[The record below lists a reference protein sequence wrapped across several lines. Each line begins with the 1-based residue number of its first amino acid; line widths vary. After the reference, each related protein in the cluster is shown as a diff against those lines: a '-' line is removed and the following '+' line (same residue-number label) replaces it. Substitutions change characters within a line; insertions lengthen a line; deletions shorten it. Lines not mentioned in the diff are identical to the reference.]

1 MTNVKSLSAT
11 KSFTTREI
19 ARKVRAYNNYVL
31 QQSGITTSFRDA
43 VRTKD
48 GWQVGN
54 LKHNDKLGTLS
65 LRK

>member
-1 MTNVKSLSAT
+1 MTIVKSLSGIKNYA
-11 KSFTTREI
+11 TREI

-43 VRTKD
+43 VKTSE
-48 GWQVGN
+48 GWQVGS
-54 LKHNDKLGTLS
+54 LKHNDKRGTLS